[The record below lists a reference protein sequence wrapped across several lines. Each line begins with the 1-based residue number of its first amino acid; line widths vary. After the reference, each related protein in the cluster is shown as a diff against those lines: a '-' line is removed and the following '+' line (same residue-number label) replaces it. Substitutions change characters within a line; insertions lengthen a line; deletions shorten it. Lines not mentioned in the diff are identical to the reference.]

1 MKLNEFYDFKR
12 KCENTECRLK
22 SLLESKIEC
31 KQRTNDNVE
40 NTKFQD
46 IKEEFDIIIKS
57 EMELSDREYTD
68 DYTELTNGDSNTY
81 EISKKESKENCD
93 FEMCEELQR
102 NILTI
107 ESNKFPRKF
116 NRKKRKNNTIQ
127 MSKDNLRKNLKLKP
141 NVESEAKI
149 ARSQKY
155 LEKFKSFGDP
165 KNKSNEKMDPKNY
178 QCELCGC
185 TYKTKSILKKHLLT
199 HTSEKPFS
207 CPLCSKQYTRSEHLV
222 VHMRVHTGIKPYVCE
237 MCARPFAKNQDLSR
251 HKRIHFDEKKF
262 QCPRCDR
269 RFKRSAD
276 VHTHMRTH
284 TGIRPFVCKGCD
296 KSYTSHSGLWKH
308 YKNNCTLGITEQ
320 KHSIT

>member
-1 MKLNEFYDFKR
+1 MKLNDFYEFKR
-12 KCENTECRLK
+12 KCENTEFKLK
-22 SLLESKIEC
+22 SLLDSKIEC
-31 KQRTNDNVE
+31 KQKTNDE
-40 NTKFQD
+40 DKDSRLGD

-57 EMELSDREYTD
+57 EMDLSDREYTD
-68 DYTELTNGDSNTY
+68 EYTELTNNDSNTY
-81 EISKKESKENCD
+81 KMTKKETKENCD
-93 FEMCEELQR
+93 FEICEELQR
-102 NILTI
+102 NILTM
-107 ESNKFPRKF
+107 ESNRFPSKF
-116 NRKKRKNNTIQ
+116 NKKKRKHN
-127 MSKDNLRKNLKLKP
+127 KDNSKKKLKFKP
-141 NVESEAKI
+141 NVDSETKTT
-149 ARSQKY
+149 RSQKF
-155 LEKFKSFGDP
+155 LEKLKSFGDS
-165 KNKSNEKMDPKNY
+165 KNKSGEKMAPKNY

-237 MCARPFAKNQDLSR
+237 MCARPFSKNQDLSR

-262 QCPRCDR
+262 QCPRCER